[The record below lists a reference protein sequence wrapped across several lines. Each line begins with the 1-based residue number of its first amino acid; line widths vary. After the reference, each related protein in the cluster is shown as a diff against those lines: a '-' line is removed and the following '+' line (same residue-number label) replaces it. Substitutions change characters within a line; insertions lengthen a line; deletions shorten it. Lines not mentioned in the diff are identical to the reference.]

1 MDMSKSSSSSDFG
14 FSFFTPVGIRIIEG
28 FFLGS
33 VDGPDMGSGNDQHAG
48 WALGIG
54 AARSATERKNARTM
68 KNNW

>member
-33 VDGPDMGSGNDQHAG
+33 VDGPDMGSGKDQHAG
-48 WALGIG
+48 WALGLL
-54 AARSATERKNARTM
+54 AQQPNVRTPGL
-68 KNNW
+68 